1 MIAST
6 PAGITEAALAT
17 QAFKRITMSAGVGI
31 LGAGIMVFPHLSTYP
46 WRQYLPWV
54 IAMVMVFIFRILFA
68 RYALWAIAAGKDA
81 IRLVNFE
88 AVCCA
93 LTGFGWGSAIFVF
106 DSESIDALYYV
117 RLMILA
123 AAMSFVI
130 SSLTVY
136 LRIFLAY
143 MLSVGFTVVAF
154 IASFG
159 RGELGGTMLA
169 CVIVYMILLAA
180 VAAINNRRIRKA
192 VANHLAVER
201 LSEELRVALGNELKA
216 NQALS
221 RSAITD
227 ELTGI
232 INRRGVL
239 NDLEIEIARCQ
250 RYGRPLTV
258 LMIDIDHFK
267 DINDSHGHASGDDAL
282 RSIVQSMTTVLREA
296 DVIGRFGGEEFL
308 VLLPDLGGDG
318 AIAAAQRLRERVETS
333 ELMLAERREKVTIS
347 IGVSFYKSNDTS
359 STLVARADKALY
371 RAKANG
377 RNRVEIE

>member
-1 MIAST
+1 
-6 PAGITEAALAT
+6 
-17 QAFKRITMSAGVGI
+17 
-31 LGAGIMVFPHLSTYP
+31 
-46 WRQYLPWV
+46 
-54 IAMVMVFIFRILFA
+54 MVMVFIFRILFA